1 MMGSSGS
8 FNRRT
13 GKLLKDHD
21 YGAIK
26 RTSGK
31 WRMEDQVRDGENKM
45 SLSSKAFYPRMVQ
58 AESLSHESVRNR
70 RKGPSVCSRFS

>member
-13 GKLLKDHD
+13 GNLLNDHD

-26 RTSGK
+26 RTSSK
-31 WRMEDQVRDGENKM
+31 WRSDDLVRDGENKM
-45 SLSSKAFYPRMVQ
+45 SMSSKAF
-58 AESLSHESVRNR
+58 
-70 RKGPSVCSRFS
+70 